1 MRYLVWGARG
11 HGLVVA
17 TAMIRL
23 GHGLPELFVD
33 NDESVQSPFD
43 GVPVRHAM
51 VGLEQW
57 MSQRSDPGGPL
68 GSIIAIGGS
77 GGRFRLEIAAMLL
90 DRFGIDPVTVVD
102 PSAVVT
108 GSNAIGAGCQL
119 LAGSVVQAGAALGRQ
134 CIINSGAIVE
144 HECEIGDGVHV
155 GPGAVLTGL
164 VRVGARSFVGAGATV
179 LPRVSI
185 GEDVVVGAGAVV
197 VHDVP
202 DGVTVAGVPA
212 RVLHLT

>member
-1 MRYLVWGARG
+1 MHYVVWGARG

-17 TAMIRL
+17 TAMVRL

-33 NDESVQSPFD
+33 NDESVESPFD
-43 GVPVRHAM
+43 AVPVRHAM
-51 VGLEQW
+51 VGLERW
-57 MSQRSDPGGPL
+57 LSQRPDPGESL
-68 GSIIAIGGS
+68 HSIIAIGGG
-77 GGRFRLEIAAMLL
+77 GGRFRLEISTTLL

-108 GSNAIGAGCQL
+108 GSNSIGVGCQL
-119 LAGSVVQAGAALGRQ
+119 LAGSILQAGAALGRQ

-144 HECEIGDGVHV
+144 HECEIGDGVHI

-185 GEDVVVGAGAVV
+185 GADVVVGAGAVV
-197 VHDVP
+197 VRDVP

-212 RVLHLT
+212 RVMRRA